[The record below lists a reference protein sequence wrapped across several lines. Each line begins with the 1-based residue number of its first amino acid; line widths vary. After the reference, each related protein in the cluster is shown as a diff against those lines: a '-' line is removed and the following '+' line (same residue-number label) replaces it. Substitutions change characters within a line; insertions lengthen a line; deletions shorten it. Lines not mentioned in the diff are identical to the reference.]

1 MRSIITSPPS
11 SVPLPAT
18 VSGRVRVSPFSSA
31 PVGGATASTRNSLAV
46 HTRQRAPSLACAPHS
61 SPPPPSA
68 SGSSPEQLG
77 ELPARDRELMALV
90 ALRLSNDE
98 SADRLV
104 VTPTTAETRVSC
116 AMVKLHDRDDAQL
129 VLFAYETGLALPAP
143 NAQTPDRR
151 PLSPGDMAPSPSIAE
166 HLERQSVVPIESTI
180 PTDMTAEQWRR
191 QRSAR
196 PRHARRRTARLF
208 AAARRLVPLRPVPC
222 DHMHDTTTRYDHVK
236 KLLSF
241 LLVCPVCGTEKLV
254 ETKPYAPHFTPHPA
268 TQTPAASATVH
279 RPPVR
284 RRRPPLGRCGAGR
297 MRPSATAAVH
307 CRRTNGQPD
316 ELAYEAA
323 LSGARPP
330 TRIRSWAR
338 SNSPGSRTTSSNAT
352 PAVAKHARTCAAPT
366 SVGRPPRQRNVVSR
380 SRPIAPHS
388 TARSSQLASVRSR
401 QRLPPSGG

>member
-1 MRSIITSPPS
+1 
-11 SVPLPAT
+11 
-18 VSGRVRVSPFSSA
+18 VSPFSSA
-31 PVGGATASTRNSLAV
+31 PRWRRDRLDEELARGAYPAASAELSL
-46 HTRQRAPSLACAPHS
+46 RAAQLPSPAA
-61 SPPPPSA
+61 SA

-90 ALRLSNDE
+90 ALTLSNDE

-180 PTDMTAEQWRR
+180 PTDMAAEQWRR
-191 QRSAR
+191 QRSGR
-196 PRHARRRTARLF
+196 PPHARRRSARLF

-268 TQTPAASATVH
+268 SQTPAASATVH
-279 RPPVR
+279 RPPARTPAPASARALR
-284 RRRPPLGRCGAGR
+284 RGADETERYRRCALPP
-297 MRPSATAAVH
+297 
-307 CRRTNGQPD
+307 
-316 ELAYEAA
+316 YK
-323 LSGARPP
+323 
-330 TRIRSWAR
+330 
-338 SNSPGSRTTSSNAT
+338 RTT
-352 PAVAKHARTCAAPT
+352 R
-366 SVGRPPRQRNVVSR
+366 
-380 SRPIAPHS
+380 
-388 TARSSQLASVRSR
+388 
-401 QRLPPSGG
+401 